1 MTDDELQHLIEDA
14 TFDYTMGD
22 NEAALAKLG
31 RATAAAPNSFPAWH
45 ALAEVNFNLRNFD
58 AALAAAEQGHRLEP
72 GDLFINTTAAAAA
85 ASAYLA
91 AAGVSGTA
99 TITTGGTAL
108 EVDAHTTYSPRFLG
122 AIGIGPIPIDGHAET
137 RLVQVIQG
145 AER

>member
-1 MTDDELQHLIEDA
+1 MPPTLKDDRGSTSLFFLIVFLTLGALIGLAVDYSGMITARQHTFAVAAEAARAGGQQIDDA
-14 TFDYTMGD
+14 TAMGGTD
-22 NEAALAKLG
+22 IA
-31 RATAAAPNSFPAWH
+31 
-45 ALAEVNFNLRNFD
+45 V
-58 AALAAAEQGHRLEP
+58 
-72 GDLFINTTAAAAA
+72 NTTAAAAA
-85 ASAYLA
+85 
-91 AAGVSGTA
+91 GTA

>member
-1 MTDDELQHLIEDA
+1 MPPTLKDDRGSTSLFFLIVFLTLAALIGLAVDYSGMITARQHTFAVAAEAARAGGQQIDDA
-14 TFDYTMGD
+14 TAMGGTD
-22 NEAALAKLG
+22 IA
-31 RATAAAPNSFPAWH
+31 
-45 ALAEVNFNLRNFD
+45 V
-58 AALAAAEQGHRLEP
+58 
-72 GDLFINTTAAAAA
+72 NTTAAAAA
-85 ASAYLA
+85 ASTYLA